1 MGALRFFSFALTLI
15 TLPYL
20 TRALGVNNWGEIV
33 FVQLIINYL
42 LWITDWGFNYGASKR
57 VAANRNNKY
66 NLNILFSEV
75 WCSQI
80 LLTIFVLGLLLLVV
94 HVFSSLIHNP
104 AYYIIYSGVI
114 LGNLLTPIWFLI
126 GMEFI
131 KEGAI
136 IQLLAKVIALP
147 LIFVFINS
155 PEDVFKYLLIESLA
169 SIVVGFFSFLWIKKY
184 FKLKII
190 FLGTRH
196 LLKIIQDDFQLFINN
211 TWATLNTSIVPLIL
225 GVVSGEVALALYNI
239 ADRAKSMALVI
250 LHPVSHSLFPRM
262 CYLFSKEIE
271 KAKKMLVYSG
281 ILLFF
286 TSFAMSIALYMYSTE
301 IISFLGGEGFINA
314 ENVLH
319 VLAPLVLISTITSF
333 IVNQLLIPTNQYK
346 GFTISSL
353 ASLIIS
359 SLIIIP
365 LVQKFNEIGASY
377 TLLISEIFVL
387 LILGFFVKKHKFF

>member
-20 TRALGVNNWGEIV
+20 TRVLGINNWGEIV
-33 FVQLIINYL
+33 FVQLIISYL

-114 LGNLLTPIWFLI
+114 LGNLLTPIWFLN
-126 GMEFI
+126 GLEFI

-169 SIVVGFFSFLWIKKY
+169 SIVV
-184 FKLKII
+184 
-190 FLGTRH
+190 
-196 LLKIIQDDFQLFINN
+196 
-211 TWATLNTSIVPLIL
+211 
-225 GVVSGEVALALYNI
+225 
-239 ADRAKSMALVI
+239 
-250 LHPVSHSLFPRM
+250 
-262 CYLFSKEIE
+262 
-271 KAKKMLVYSG
+271 
-281 ILLFF
+281 
-286 TSFAMSIALYMYSTE
+286 
-301 IISFLGGEGFINA
+301 
-314 ENVLH
+314 
-319 VLAPLVLISTITSF
+319 
-333 IVNQLLIPTNQYK
+333 
-346 GFTISSL
+346 
-353 ASLIIS
+353 
-359 SLIIIP
+359 
-365 LVQKFNEIGASY
+365 
-377 TLLISEIFVL
+377 
-387 LILGFFVKKHKFF
+387 